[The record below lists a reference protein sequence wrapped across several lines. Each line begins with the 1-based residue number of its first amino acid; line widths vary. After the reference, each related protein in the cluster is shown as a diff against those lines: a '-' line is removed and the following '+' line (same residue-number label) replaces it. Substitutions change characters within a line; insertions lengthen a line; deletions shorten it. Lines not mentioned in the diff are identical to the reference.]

1 MLNKA
6 KAEKQVIQQS
16 SGEGWMNNF
25 LKSQHHVVKRLF
37 KILKKSSLDGD
48 ETLPQLRNIN
58 SAPFPLQGI
67 YLCYLIIK
75 DTMKD
80 EKHNSLEKNKARM

>member
-1 MLNKA
+1 
-6 KAEKQVIQQS
+6 
-16 SGEGWMNNF
+16 MNNF
-25 LKSQHHVVKRLF
+25 LKSQHYVVKRLF

-48 ETLPQLRNIN
+48 ETLPRPRHIN
-58 SAPFPLQGI
+58 SAPFPLHGI

-80 EKHNSLEKNKARM
+80 EKYNSLGKNKTRM